1 MIEAERVTPSLPR
14 ILRVNE
20 VLEVNSNVRLE
31 FPVSVGAVPVS
42 CKIGPAELAE
52 TIAALFTRND
62 ATWPVGA
69 FRPVP
74 LLCEMKSP

>member
-1 MIEAERVTPSLPR
+1 
-14 ILRVNE
+14 LRVNE

-52 TIAALFTRND
+52 TKK
-62 ATWPVGA
+62 PK
-69 FRPVP
+69 
-74 LLCEMKSP
+74 E